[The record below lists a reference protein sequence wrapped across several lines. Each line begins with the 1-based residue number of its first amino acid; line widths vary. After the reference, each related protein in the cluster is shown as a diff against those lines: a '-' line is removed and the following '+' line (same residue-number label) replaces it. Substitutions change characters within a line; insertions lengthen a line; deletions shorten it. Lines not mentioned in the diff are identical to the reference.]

1 MAAPLS
7 TARLRLAPFT
17 LEDAPFILELVND
30 PDWLRYIGD
39 RNVRGLDDAR
49 RYLREGPIASYARNG
64 FGLLRVALAESGE
77 PIGMCGLV
85 RRDTL
90 PGPDLGFA
98 FLPRHRGHG
107 YAREAVESVL
117 RDARER
123 LRLGTVLAI
132 ATADNA
138 RSIALLEQAGFV
150 PRGPAPVGPA
160 LDTTRCVLY
169 ERPP

>member
-1 MAAPLS
+1 MAGPLS
-7 TARLRLAPFT
+7 AARLRLLPFT

-39 RNVRGLDDAR
+39 RDVRSLDDAR

-64 FGLLRVALAESGE
+64 FGLLRVALADTAE

-98 FLPRHRGHG
+98 FLPRHRGRG
-107 YAREAVESVL
+107 YAREAVDAVL

-123 LRLGTVLAI
+123 LRLPTVLAI
-132 ATADNA
+132 ANADNA
-138 RSIALLEQAGFV
+138 RSIALLERAGFV
-150 PRGPAPVGPA
+150 RRAPEPGPPA